1 LWISI
6 ACYSALDLHV
16 DRARFDTTLEGWLVK
31 QIIGSDLARSFPP
44 YPAAVKHE
52 GLVFV
57 SGVRAGGK
65 RNFKSFADLPEIGRA
80 KEQGFALADYDE
92 GQVAGESWSA
102 HANLDAIL
110 KASGS
115 AGDQILRQHV
125 WQRDKRFF
133 PCYEEIRKHVQPTP
147 APSSGLGVAQLAGSH
162 AGWIGLDAIAVAPA
176 DNPLLGARTVNS
188 AVNNPNL
195 PSASHYS
202 QAVSSGDLVFTAGHI
217 AIKTAEPG
225 KPLVNSFDDIPPE
238 GRFLATGRSHPDSR
252 DGPIAAQTWYVYNEL
267 KKLLAAGNLS
277 FSDVV
282 LSTVFLS
289 DVRDFAVFHR
299 VHRHFFPEKPPAL
312 CVTGFDEVGH
322 RGCRIEIELTAV
334 RKGSPLKVRS
344 IDWKIPAP
352 FAAPAACVVG
362 PFTFYSGMLG
372 LDRDARLVFGADA
385 FSGEARALV
394 RQLEQT
400 EARPGVAAQSFA
412 CLERLAEAAEA
423 AGSGLDKLLK
433 LTLYLTDP
441 RDLAVFEAVRA
452 HFLADKDLPAF
463 ECVSIFG
470 PGPIAGAVMQIEAIG
485 AA

>member
-1 LWISI
+1 M
-6 ACYSALDLHV
+6 
-16 DRARFDTTLEGWLVK
+16 K
-31 QIIGSDLARSFPP
+31 QIIEIDAAPVFRP
-44 YPAAVKHE
+44 YPAAVKQD

-57 SGVRAGGK
+57 SGIRAGRPRQARG
-65 RNFKSFADLPEIGRA
+65 FGELPKMCRA
-80 KEQGFALADYDE
+80 KEQGYSLADHYE
-92 GQVAGESWSA
+92 GQVSGESWSA
-102 HANLDAIL
+102 HANLDAVL
-110 KASGS
+110 EAAGS

-147 APSSGLGVAQLAGSH
+147 APSSGLGVTQLAGSQ

-176 DNPLLGARTVNS
+176 DNSVLGARTVVS

-217 AIKTAEPG
+217 AIKTVEPG
-225 KPLVNSFDDIPPE
+225 KPLVNSFDDISPE

-252 DGPIAAQTWYVYNEL
+252 DGPIAAQTWYIYNEL
-267 KKLLAAGNLS
+267 KKLLAAGGLS
-277 FSDVV
+277 LSDVV

-334 RKGSPLKVRS
+334 RKNSPLKVRS
-344 IDWKIPAP
+344 VDWTIPAP

-362 PFTFYSGMLG
+362 PFAFYSGMLG
-372 LDRDARLVFGADA
+372 LDRDARLVWGANA

-394 RQLEQT
+394 RQLEQA
-400 EARPGVAAQSFA
+400 EARPGFAAQSFA
-412 CLERLAEAAEA
+412 CFDRLAETAKA

-441 RDLAVFEAVRA
+441 RDLALFEAVRA
-452 HFLADKDLPAF
+452 HFIADKDLPAF

-470 PGPIAGAVMQIEAIG
+470 PGPVADAVIQIEAIG